1 MIKKD
6 ETNFIAT
13 GAIVIGDVTLGENT
27 SVWYNAVIRGDGDT
41 IVIGRNSNIQDLAMV
56 HVDEGFPV
64 HIGDGVTVGHSAIIH
79 GCTIGDNTLI
89 GMGATVLNGAK
100 IGKGCLIGANALVT
114 QGMEI
119 PDYSLV
125 VGMPA
130 VIKRTLTP
138 EEVKEN
144 QKNAQIYVEEA
155 KKALHL

>member
-27 SVWYNAVIRGDGDT
+27 SVWYNAVVRGDGDT

-144 QKNAQIYVEEA
+144 QKNAQVYVEEA
-155 KKALHL
+155 KKALHP

>member
-144 QKNAQIYVEEA
+144 QKNAQVYVEEA
-155 KKALHL
+155 KKALHP

>member
-1 MIKKD
+1 
-6 ETNFIAT
+6 
-13 GAIVIGDVTLGENT
+13 
-27 SVWYNAVIRGDGDT
+27 
-41 IVIGRNSNIQDLAMV
+41 MV

-144 QKNAQIYVEEA
+144 QKNAQVYVEEA
-155 KKALHL
+155 KKHSIPR